1 MFEKKLMF
9 DKEDVVCE
17 MVSLVK
23 GMIDGVKEVRV
34 CESG

>member
-9 DKEDVVCE
+9 DKEDVLCG

-23 GMIDGVKEVRV
+23 RVVGGVKEVRV
-34 CESG
+34 GESG